1 MVSLLINNNA
11 SKLNKTFK
19 KTISKPLIDIC
30 QNYIHFSQSTK
41 MGPCAKS

>member
-1 MVSLLINNNA
+1 MGKIVSLLINNNA

-30 QNYIHFSQSTK
+30 
-41 MGPCAKS
+41 